1 MGPPVLLGCKRPRE
15 RIDVEPHGRLL
26 WLHAAGSGGVCL
38 CAAAAAAAA
47 AATCAA
53 GAVTAAAGGGE
64 ASALWL
70 LQQRV
75 RVLAA
80 AVVLEEQRRVATRDA
95 LTCEGEGLHFTKKM
109 YDMVSTKTIT

>member
-1 MGPPVLLGCKRPRE
+1 
-15 RIDVEPHGRLL
+15 
-26 WLHAAGSGGVCL
+26 
-38 CAAAAAAAA
+38 
-47 AATCAA
+47 
-53 GAVTAAAGGGE
+53 
-64 ASALWL
+64 L